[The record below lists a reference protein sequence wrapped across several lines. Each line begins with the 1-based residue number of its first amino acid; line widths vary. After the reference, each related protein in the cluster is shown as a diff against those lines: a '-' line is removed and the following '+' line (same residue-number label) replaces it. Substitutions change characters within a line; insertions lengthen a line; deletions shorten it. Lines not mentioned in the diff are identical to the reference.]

1 MRMREPLDEKTMLE
15 ILELAKEAEQK
26 ARETSELAT
35 AIALKYQKR
44 MREIRKGRREK
55 VSEIG

>member
-1 MRMREPLDEKTMLE
+1 MREPLDEKTMLE

-44 MREIRKGRREK
+44 MQEIREVRTREA
-55 VSEIG
+55 SRIR